1 MKYGIKIIWTPLWKS
16 GLDKYWIKSPRGHE
30 NWDTLAHSVPKTFD
44 DLNAAYRSRARSVG
58 GRSDPSDPGVEVY
71 SVVEEYP

>member
-1 MKYGIKIIWTPLWKS
+1 MKYGIKIVWTPLWEAD
-16 GLDKYWIKSPRGHE
+16 LNNYWIKSERGHE
-30 NWDTLAHSVPKTFD
+30 NWEHLKGIPMLFD